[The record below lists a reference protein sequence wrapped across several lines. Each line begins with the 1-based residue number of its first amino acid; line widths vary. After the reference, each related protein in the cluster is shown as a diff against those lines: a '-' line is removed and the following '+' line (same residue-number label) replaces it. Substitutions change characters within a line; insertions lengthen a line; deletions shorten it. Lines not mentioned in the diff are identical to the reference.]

1 MDALFCSL
9 SDPLTLLSSSLP
21 EHNITDV
28 LNAITSRR
36 YPAFYAALRK
46 YQHLFSPEGAFLL
59 IQQALEYE
67 LTIHAFLSILKRCP
81 PVEEF
86 LFSSQADT
94 CFLGIHGLVELAAYL
109 NRTDVLALLL
119 ERGGNVNRFPAFSL
133 SPLEAALEGTAL
145 GSVELL
151 VQQPELDTA
160 WTPRLLSF
168 WSCQDPE
175 PPKLEFCIQAVA
187 PRFFPETYSLHA
199 PLPIPDEPEMTALA
213 IRNENWLLARRLL
226 HERPPRSQKEIRSIL
241 TAFQSLNQQT
251 DQPNCVSTLIAL
263 LEVRPGLLRRRD
275 ACQVLL
281 RYWLLFSPP
290 CLSPLQPWV
299 ERIPFSHMELS
310 PSDWLDAGAYQVLPL
325 WRDRLPNGPA
335 LAVNRWSPIFQMMA
349 FDEDPFPI
357 TQSCGRPRIPSELLS
372 ELVSCCPILG
382 KAKPNSLSPLAE
394 AMLQRGRPEQLESLL
409 LPGGAL
415 ADEPPQLL
423 LDRTQDESLPRHNRA
438 VILALIRKEETY
450 DL

>member
-1 MDALFCSL
+1 MDALFFNP
-9 SDPLTLLSSSLP
+9 DPLTVMSRSLP

-28 LNAITSRR
+28 LDAITSRR

-199 PLPIPDEPEMTALA
+199 PLPIPDAPEMTALA

-423 LDRTQDESLPRHNRA
+423 LDRAQDESLPRHSRA

>member
-1 MDALFCSL
+1 MDALFFNP
-9 SDPLTLLSSSLP
+9 DPLTVMSRSLP

-28 LNAITSRR
+28 LDAITSRR

-94 CFLGIHGLVELAAYL
+94 PFLGIHGLVELAAYL

-199 PLPIPDEPEMTALA
+199 PLPIPDAPEMTALA